1 MSAADELYPLIENLE
16 KEMGE
21 LESSLKPIIDNGV
34 ADYANDMAP
43 IDKAKAYLLSLYAL
57 NSTIYSTLKIGE
69 INTADHHIMI
79 DIRRVQTY
87 MAKIKNAEEL
97 FAGRQLQLDRQAAGR
112 FIKHA
117 LSGNEAYD
125 ENRARKKAKS
135 LEQGQSQNLIPKTT
149 GSPESDGEHE
159 EAPAVEEQV
168 TKFLKAYK
176 NADASEDSTES
187 SSEKKY
193 KNKRK
198 NKSRKQNG
206 TEEN

>member
-1 MSAADELYPLIENLE
+1 MSAAGELFPLIENLE

-21 LESSLKPIIDNGV
+21 LECSLKPIIENGV
-34 ADYANDMAP
+34 AEYANDMAP
-43 IDKAKAYLLSLYAL
+43 IDKAKAYLLALYAL

-69 INTADHHIMI
+69 INTTDHQIMI

-117 LSGNEAYD
+117 LAGNEAYD
-125 ENRARKKAKS
+125 ESRARKKAKS
-135 LEQGQSQNLIPKTT
+135 LEQGQAQNLD
-149 GSPESDGEHE
+149 SDGKHE
-159 EAPAVEEQV
+159 VAPAVEEQV
-168 TKFLKAYK
+168 TRFLKVYK

-187 SSEKKY
+187 SSEKKH
-193 KNKRK
+193 KNKRQK
-198 NKSRKQNG
+198 KSKKQNG

>member
-1 MSAADELYPLIENLE
+1 MSAAGELFPLIENLE

-21 LESSLKPIIDNGV
+21 LECSLKPIIENGV
-34 ADYANDMAP
+34 AEYANDMAP
-43 IDKAKAYLLSLYAL
+43 IDKAKAYLLALYAL

-69 INTADHHIMI
+69 INTKDHQIMI

-117 LSGNEAYD
+117 LAGNEAYD
-125 ENRARKKAKS
+125 ESRARKKAKS
-135 LEQGQSQNLIPKTT
+135 LEQGQAQNLIPKRTVLLD
-149 GSPESDGEHE
+149 SDGKHE
-159 EAPAVEEQV
+159 VAPAVEEQV
-168 TKFLKAYK
+168 TRFLKVYK

-187 SSEKKY
+187 SSEKKH
-193 KNKRK
+193 KNKRQK
-198 NKSRKQNG
+198 KSKKENG